1 MAYEPVRAT
10 ETVNGTEVLR
20 EIRYELPTGA
30 IAWENPFAKYALSEG
45 RVAIADELLSIAN
58 AVRENREPDY
68 GAALGRL
75 DQEMN
80 LAVNASIEA
89 NRETIV
95 FPLPDE
101 TEVERNI
108 HRGFEER
115 FNCAWD
121 DVETMV
127 DVLYPR
133 S

>member
-1 MAYEPVRAT
+1 MLFEKIASRI
-10 ETVNGTEVLR
+10 TVLQ
-20 EIRYELPTGA
+20 
-30 IAWENPFAKYALSEG
+30 W
-45 RVAIADELLSIAN
+45 
-58 AVRENREPDY
+58 
-68 GAALGRL
+68 GRL
-75 DQEMN
+75 DQEMS

-121 DVETMV
+121 DVETLV
-127 DVLYPR
+127 DVFYPR